1 MFYRG
6 TGGGERG
13 WDEQLSEMK
22 GEVNSVTEL

>member
-6 TGGGERG
+6 TGGGEW

-22 GEVNSVTEL
+22 GAVNSVTKL